1 MPTTYDPA
9 PPDVLDLLAEVRAEY
24 HPDLD
29 AAGVTIGVLM
39 ASNRR
44 GGAVKVGGHA
54 AAAAIRVTNLRDRAQ
69 GMPDCS
75 LLIDADRWDG
85 LEDGERRALL
95 DHELCHPVPRPLPPD
110 PDAPGPPLFLLD
122 DAGRPKLSTRK
133 DDWCLTG
140 FAEIVERH
148 GRDALEAQAV
158 RSLAARFRQELF
170 PWGDDQAP
178 PGVPLA
184 RRGATA

>member
-1 MPTTYDPA
+1 MPTSYDPA
-9 PPDVLDLLAEVRAEY
+9 PPDVLDLLAEVRADY

-39 ASNRR
+39 ASNPD
-44 GGAVKVGGHA
+44 GGAVKVGGHE
-54 AAAAIRVTNLRDRAQ
+54 AAAAIRVTNPRDRLQ

-75 LLIDADRWDG
+75 LLIDADRWEG

-110 PDAPGPPLFLLD
+110 PDDPDAPARFLLD
-122 DAGRPKLSTRK
+122 DAGRPKLKTRK

-140 FAEIVERH
+140 FAEVVERH
-148 GRDALEAQAV
+148 GRHALEAQAV
-158 RSLAARFRQELF
+158 RSLATRFRQELF

-178 PGVPLA
+178 TVPLA